1 MMHFKHVLL
10 ILNPFSRTGR
20 TAQLVPS
27 IREAAE
33 SIFGEVTLR
42 LTTQKG
48 HATEI
53 ALSEGKKADLVIACG
68 GDGTVH
74 EVAKGLVQSST
85 NVPMGVLPLGSGND
99 YARALHMPLAI
110 KAALQAISNGRMIA
124 SDTGRVSWMEEAEEH
139 EGFFINALGVG
150 FDAHT
155 ASLAPA
161 YKGMPFGIGY
171 TVAILAGLKTWVSG
185 GATLRSGTRN
195 GDVVF
200 NGRLMFVTIGNAQ
213 DSGGGYT
220 VNPGAL
226 ITDGKLDPCI
236 VENMSIPRAL
246 MLLPKARNGGHI
258 GLKGVTYVRLESL
271 NIETD
276 RGLPIHAD
284 GEILSLQARTIQVDV
299 QPGSLN
305 VIVLAAA
312 PDLL

>member
-1 MMHFKHVLL
+1 
-10 ILNPFSRTGR
+10 
-20 TAQLVPS
+20 
-27 IREAAE
+27 
-33 SIFGEVTLR
+33 
-42 LTTQKG
+42 
-48 HATEI
+48 
-53 ALSEGKKADLVIACG
+53 
-68 GDGTVH
+68 
-74 EVAKGLVQSST
+74 
-85 NVPMGVLPLGSGND
+85 
-99 YARALHMPLAI
+99 
-110 KAALQAISNGRMIA
+110 
-124 SDTGRVSWMEEAEEH
+124 
-139 EGFFINALGVG
+139 
-150 FDAHT
+150 
-155 ASLAPA
+155 
-161 YKGMPFGIGY
+161 MPFGIGY

-284 GEILSLQARTIQVDV
+284 GETLSLQARTIQVDV

-305 VIVLAAA
+305 VIVPAAA